1 MSHDEPSQATGS
13 ITPPKSV
20 GRRRLIHAGLA
31 TGSVVMTVASRP
43 VLGQACTVSTIG
55 SHTVLTSHTTTTCV
69 PATGMSPEW
78 WKSRADTWPSP
89 YCGTATQALSYQGV
103 TTREPTAY
111 HCPTTGLG
119 GRVFGSHTMI
129 EVIDLTSGG
138 RNLHALGRYTVAALL
153 NARSGRS
160 PMLSETVVRNMWNDL
175 LNRGYF
181 EPTAGVRW
189 GAAEIVAYI
198 QTTIA

>member
-1 MSHDEPSQATGS
+1 MKQDKPAKAAES
-13 ITPPKSV
+13 ITPPIST

-55 SHTVLTSHTTTTCV
+55 SHTALTSHTTTTCV
-69 PATGMSPEW
+69 PAMGLSPEQ
-78 WKSRADTWPSP
+78 WKARADTWPSP
-89 YCGTATQALSYQGV
+89 YCGVAAQALSYQGV

-129 EVIDLTSGG
+129 EVIDITNGG
-138 RNLHALGRYTVAALL
+138 RNLDTLGRYTVAALL

-160 PMLSETVVRNMWNDL
+160 PMLPEAVVRNMWNDL
-175 LNRGYF
+175 INRGYF
-181 EPTAGVRW
+181 EPTAGVQW

-198 QTTIA
+198 RTTIA